1 MSDYDDDFDGDNFD
15 YDDDFDG
22 YDSELSEED
31 HKSPQEG
38 ETNFVC
44 IDASSLVPEKLLKC
58 GHNSESVFCFL
69 VRYKGYD
76 AELDDWVPSSELPAH
91 LVDEFY
97 CSRLNMSPPVYDSD
111 DCDTELDEDDGDYTP
126 YVPLSQ
132 KQIKRQLRE
141 AGCYGKKVRRPVV
154 SLPKTALQK
163 LVGLIPSP
171 QDPLTLEGVR
181 AQVNRHRQ
189 RILRLSLLNERLQNY
204 LKARARKKPPLR
216 PPDPQVLS
224 VHVPSSVS
232 SCGSQSLG
240 LFTPDHLSIVI
251 SEMSLGKAAPVS
263 GDTGFGKPL
272 DPP

>member
-1 MSDYDDDFDGDNFD
+1 MTVILNLMKMTVTTLRMSHSLKNKSRDNSGRLVVMENRFVD
-15 YDDDFDG
+15 QWFHCPRY
-22 YDSELSEED
+22 LS
-31 HKSPQEG
+31 KSWWG
-38 ETNFVC
+38 
-44 IDASSLVPEKLLKC
+44 SL
-58 GHNSESVFCFL
+58 H
-69 VRYKGYD
+69 
-76 AELDDWVPSSELPAH
+76 
-91 LVDEFY
+91 
-97 CSRLNMSPPVYDSD
+97 
-111 DCDTELDEDDGDYTP
+111 
-126 YVPLSQ
+126 
-132 KQIKRQLRE
+132 
-141 AGCYGKKVRRPVV
+141 
-154 SLPKTALQK
+154 
-163 LVGLIPSP
+163 P

>member
-1 MSDYDDDFDGDNFD
+1 M
-15 YDDDFDG
+15 
-22 YDSELSEED
+22 
-31 HKSPQEG
+31 
-38 ETNFVC
+38 
-44 IDASSLVPEKLLKC
+44 
-58 GHNSESVFCFL
+58 
-69 VRYKGYD
+69 
-76 AELDDWVPSSELPAH
+76 
-91 LVDEFY
+91 
-97 CSRLNMSPPVYDSD
+97 
-111 DCDTELDEDDGDYTP
+111 
-126 YVPLSQ
+126 
-132 KQIKRQLRE
+132 
-141 AGCYGKKVRRPVV
+141 VRRPVV
-154 SLPKTALQK
+154 SLPKIALQK

-251 SEMSLGKAAPVS
+251 SEMSLGK
-263 GDTGFGKPL
+263 TGSTMTGLRGLCLNYAVCVCRFHMCCPQFALARVRK
-272 DPP
+272 